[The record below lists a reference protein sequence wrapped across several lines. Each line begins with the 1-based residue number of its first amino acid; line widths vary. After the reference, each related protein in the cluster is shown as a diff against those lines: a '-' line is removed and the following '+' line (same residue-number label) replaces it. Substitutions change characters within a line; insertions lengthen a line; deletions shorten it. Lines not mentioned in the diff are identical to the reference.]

1 MYPRDQGSEYGSD
14 AVVLVKM
21 NCFKL
26 KYGFVAACSVL
37 LVVLS
42 CLNLYAE
49 GERVFLLEDFNDLEN
64 WKPLFFPKI
73 KRHTEY
79 TIEKDDDMGYLRA
92 ESNSSAS
99 GLILKKEFNVFEY
112 PKLKWR
118 WKISNVYLKGNAEAL
133 SGDDCPIRIY
143 VIFKYD
149 PDKASFGRRIRY
161 GLLKAIYGEYPPHSS
176 LTYIWE
182 SRTHDK
188 RIITSPFAKEAK
200 MIILEAG
207 GDNAGKWL
215 QEEVN
220 IVEDYVEAFGTMPPP
235 IASLAI
241 MNDSDN
247 TGEKSVSYADFIE
260 VSK

>member
-1 MYPRDQGSEYGSD
+1 MQVICS
-14 AVVLVKM
+14 LVRS
-21 NCFKL
+21 C
-26 KYGFVAACSVL
+26 YVAACLVL
-37 LVVLS
+37 LILLN

-49 GERVFLLEDFNDLEN
+49 GDRVFLHEDFNDLEN

-79 TIEKDDDMGYLRA
+79 TIEKDGERSCLKA
-92 ESNSSAS
+92 QSNASAS

-118 WKISNVYLKGNAEAL
+118 WKISNVYLQGNAEEK
-133 SGDDCPIRIY
+133 SGDDYPIRIY

-149 PDKASFGRRIRY
+149 PDKASLGQRIRY
-161 GLLKAIYGEYPPHSS
+161 GLARTIYGKYPPQSS

-182 SRTHDK
+182 SKATKK
-188 RIITSPFAKEAK
+188 RVITSPFAEEAK

-207 GDNAGKWL
+207 ADNAGKWL

-220 IVEDYVEAFGTMPPP
+220 IAEDYRKAFGDMPPA

-247 TGEKSVSYADFIE
+247 TGEKSVSYVDFIDI
-260 VSK
+260 SK

>member
-1 MYPRDQGSEYGSD
+1 MLRLWF
-14 AVVLVKM
+14 AV
-21 NCFKL
+21 
-26 KYGFVAACSVL
+26 ACSML
-37 LVVLS
+37 LVLLS
-42 CLNLYAE
+42 CLNLYAD
-49 GERVFLLEDFNDLEN
+49 GNKVFLHEDFNDLQN

-79 TIEKDDDMGYLRA
+79 TIEKDGQSSFLKAR
-92 ESNSSAS
+92 SNASAS
-99 GLILKKEFNVFEY
+99 GLILKQEFNVFEY

-118 WKISNVYLKGNAEAL
+118 WKISNVYLKGNAKEK
-133 SGDDCPIRIY
+133 SGDDYPIRIY

-149 PDKASFGRRIRY
+149 PDKVSFAQRIRY
-161 GLLKAIYGEYPPHSS
+161 GLAKRIYGEYPPQSS

-182 SRTHDK
+182 SKAHVK
-188 RIITSPFAKEAK
+188 RIVTNPFAEEAK

-207 GDNAGKWL
+207 GGNAGKWL

-220 IVEDYVEAFGTMPPP
+220 ILEDYRKAFGDMPPS

-247 TGEKSVSYADFIE
+247 TGEKSVSYVDFIE

>member
-1 MYPRDQGSEYGSD
+1 MSCSLLRSWFVVAGS
-14 AVVLVKM
+14 M
-21 NCFKL
+21 
-26 KYGFVAACSVL
+26 L
-37 LVVLS
+37 LVLLS

-49 GERVFLLEDFNDLEN
+49 GDKVFMREDFIDLQN

-73 KRHTEY
+73 KRHSEY
-79 TIEKDDDMGYLRA
+79 SIEKDGDRSCLRA
-92 ESNSSAS
+92 ESNASAS

-118 WKISNVYLKGNAEAL
+118 WKISNVYLKGNAEEK
-133 SGDDCPIRIY
+133 SGDDYPIRLY

-149 PDKASFGRRIRY
+149 PDKASFTQKIRY
-161 GLLKAIYGEYPPHSS
+161 GIAKTIYGAYPPQSS

-182 SRTHDK
+182 SKTHNK
-188 RIITSPFAKEAK
+188 CIITNPFAEEAK

-207 GDNAGKWL
+207 GDNVGKWL

-220 IVEDYVEAFGTMPPP
+220 IVKDYRKAFGNKPPA

-247 TGEKSVSYADFIE
+247 TGEKSVSYVDFIE

>member
-1 MYPRDQGSEYGSD
+1 MECPCSGNDP
-14 AVVLVKM
+14 VVLVQVS
-21 NCFKL
+21 CSL
-26 KYGFVAACSVL
+26 VRSCYVAACLVL
-37 LVVLS
+37 LILLN

-49 GERVFLLEDFNDLEN
+49 GDRVFLHEDFNDLEN

-79 TIEKDDDMGYLRA
+79 TIEKDGERSCLKA
-92 ESNSSAS
+92 QSNASAS

-118 WKISNVYLKGNAEAL
+118 WKISNVYLQGNAEEK
-133 SGDDCPIRIY
+133 SGDDYPIRIY

-149 PDKASFGRRIRY
+149 PDKASLGQRIRY
-161 GLLKAIYGEYPPHSS
+161 GLARTIYGEYPPQSS

-182 SRTHDK
+182 SNAHHR
-188 RIITSPFAKEAK
+188 RIITSPFAEEAK

-207 GDNAGKWL
+207 EGNAGKWL

-220 IVEDYVEAFGTMPPP
+220 IVEDYRKAFGDMPPAV
-235 IASLAI
+235 ASLAI

-247 TGEKSVSYADFIE
+247 TGEKSVSYVDFIE
-260 VSK
+260 ISK

>member
-1 MYPRDQGSEYGSD
+1 VQMSCSRPICR
-14 AVVLVKM
+14 VVV
-21 NCFKL
+21 
-26 KYGFVAACSVL
+26 ACSIL
-37 LVVLS
+37 LILLS

-49 GERVFLLEDFNDLEN
+49 GDRVFLHEDFIDLQN

-79 TIEKDDDMGYLRA
+79 TIEKDGDRNYLRA
-92 ESNSSAS
+92 ESNASAS

-118 WKISNVYLKGNAEAL
+118 WKISNIYLKGNAEEK
-133 SGDDCPIRIY
+133 SGDDYPLRIY

-149 PDKASFGRRIRY
+149 PDKASFGQKIRY
-161 GLLKAIYGEYPPHSS
+161 GLAKTIYGEYPPQSS

-182 SRTHDK
+182 SKAHNK

-207 GDNAGKWL
+207 GDNVWKWL

-220 IVEDYVEAFGTMPPP
+220 IVEDYRKAFGSMPPP

-247 TGEKSVSYADFIE
+247 TGEKAVSYVDFIE
-260 VSK
+260 IFK

>member
-1 MYPRDQGSEYGSD
+1 MSCSLLRYW
-14 AVVLVKM
+14 VVV
-21 NCFKL
+21 
-26 KYGFVAACSVL
+26 VCSIL
-37 LVVLS
+37 LVLLS

-49 GERVFLLEDFNDLEN
+49 EDSVFLHEDFNDLQN

-73 KRHTEY
+73 KRHTQY
-79 TIEKDDDMGYLRA
+79 TIEKNADRSYLRA
-92 ESNSSAS
+92 ESNASAS

-118 WKISNVYLKGNAEAL
+118 WKISNVYLKWNAEEK
-133 SGDDCPIRIY
+133 SGDDYPIRIY

-149 PDKASFGRRIRY
+149 PDKASFGQKIRY
-161 GLLKAIYGEYPPHSS
+161 GFAKAIYGRYPPQSS

-182 SRTHDK
+182 SRAHNK
-188 RIITSPFAKEAK
+188 RIITSPFAREAK
-200 MIILEAG
+200 MIILESG
-207 GDNAGKWL
+207 DDNAGKWL

-220 IVEDYVEAFGTMPPP
+220 IVEDYRKAFGNTPPS

-247 TGEKSVSYADFIE
+247 TGEKSVSYVDSLE
-260 VSK
+260 VFK

>member
-26 KYGFVAACSVL
+26 KSGFVAACSVL

-49 GERVFLLEDFNDLEN
+49 GERVFLREDFNDLEN

-118 WKISNVYLKGNAEAL
+118 WKISNVYLKGNVEAR

-220 IVEDYVEAFGTMPPP
+220 VVEDYIKAFGTMPPP

>member
-1 MYPRDQGSEYGSD
+1 MSCSLLRYR
-14 AVVLVKM
+14 VVV
-21 NCFKL
+21 
-26 KYGFVAACSVL
+26 ACSIL
-37 LVVLS
+37 LVLLS

-49 GERVFLLEDFNDLEN
+49 EDRVFLHEDFNDLQN

-79 TIEKDDDMGYLRA
+79 TIEKNGDRSYLRA
-92 ESNSSAS
+92 ESNASAS

-118 WKISNVYLKGNAEAL
+118 WKISNVYLKANAEEK
-133 SGDDCPIRIY
+133 SGDDYPIRIY

-149 PDKASFGRRIRY
+149 PDKASFVQRIRY
-161 GLLKAIYGEYPPHSS
+161 GLAKAIYGEYPPQSS

-182 SRTHDK
+182 SRVHNK
-188 RIITSPFAKEAK
+188 RIITSPFAREAK

-207 GDNAGKWL
+207 DNNVGKWL

-220 IVEDYVEAFGTMPPP
+220 IVEDYRKAFGNTPPA

-247 TGEKSVSYADFIE
+247 TGEKSVSYVDSLE
-260 VSK
+260 VFK

>member
-1 MYPRDQGSEYGSD
+1 MSCSLLRSWF
-14 AVVLVKM
+14 VV
-21 NCFKL
+21 
-26 KYGFVAACSVL
+26 ACSL
-37 LVVLS
+37 LLILLS
-42 CLNLYAE
+42 GLNLSAD
-49 GERVFLLEDFNDLEN
+49 GDRVFLHEDFTDLQN

-79 TIEKDDDMGYLRA
+79 TIERNGDNSYLRA
-92 ESNSSAS
+92 ESNASAS
-99 GLILKKEFNVFEY
+99 GLILKEEFNVFEY

-118 WKISNVYLKGNAEAL
+118 WKISNVYLKGNAEER
-133 SGDDCPIRIY
+133 SGDDYPIRIY

-149 PDKASFGRRIRY
+149 PDQASFAQRIRY
-161 GLLKAIYGEYPPHSS
+161 GLAKTIYGQYPPQSS

-182 SRTHDK
+182 SKAHDK
-188 RIITSPFAKEAK
+188 RIITSPFAQEAK

-207 GDNAGKWL
+207 RDNAGKWL

-220 IVEDYVEAFGTMPPP
+220 IVKDYRKAFGNMPPS

-247 TGEKSVSYADFIE
+247 TGEKSVSYVDFIE